1 MNLPVI
7 VPLFFGL
14 RGWQLIIVLLLII
27 LLFGAKRIP
36 TLMKS
41 LGKSVH
47 SFKQG
52 MAEAEAEIKKPVKV
66 NDDEKRERKD
76 EKQDEHRAKDLSE

>member
-1 MNLPVI
+1 MNIPAI
-7 VPLFFGL
+7 IPLIFGM
-14 RGWQLIIVLLLII
+14 RGWQLIIVLLLIL

-36 TLMKS
+36 SLMKS

-52 MAEAEAEIKKPVKV
+52 MAEAEAEIKKPIKTDEDNPKEPDKV
-66 NDDEKRERKD
+66 N
-76 EKQDEHRAKDLSE
+76 AKDTEE

>member
-1 MNLPVI
+1 MNSTLFI
-7 VPLFFGL
+7 PLFLGL
-14 RGWQLIIVLLLII
+14 RGWQLIIVLLLIL

-36 TLMKS
+36 TLMRS

-52 MAEAEAEIKKPVKV
+52 MADAEAEINKPIKKESEKTEKPA
-66 NDDEKRERKD
+66 EKREG
-76 EKQDEHRAKDLSE
+76 EA

>member
-1 MNLPVI
+1 MTLTAI
-7 VPLFFGL
+7 IPLFLGL
-14 RGWQLIIVLLLII
+14 RGWQLIIVLLLIV

-36 TLMKS
+36 SLMKN

-52 MAEAEAEIKKPVKV
+52 IAEAEAEMKKPIKV
-66 NDDEKRERKD
+66 DKD
-76 EKQDEHRAKDLSE
+76 ENETKGKED

>member
-1 MNLPVI
+1 M
-7 VPLFFGL
+7 

-52 MAEAEAEIKKPVKV
+52 MAEAEAEMKKPVSKPDA
-66 NDDEKRERKD
+66 DDSEKRPV
-76 EKQDEHRAKDLSE
+76 QSHAKDTEA

>member
-1 MNLPVI
+1 MNFATI
-7 VPLFFGL
+7 MPLFIGGM
-14 RGWQLIIVLLLII
+14 RGWQFIVIVLLIV

-36 TLMKS
+36 SLMRS

-52 MAEAEAEIKKPVKV
+52 MAEAEEEMKKPV
-66 NDDEKRERKD
+66 RTERDTKD
-76 EKQDEHRAKDLSE
+76 NETKAKDID

>member
-1 MNLPVI
+1 MTIGLFI
-7 VPLFFGL
+7 PLFLGL

-36 TLMKS
+36 TLMRS

-52 MAEAEAEIKKPVKV
+52 MADAEAEMKKPVKT
-66 NDDEKRERKD
+66 EAEEEREERR
-76 EKQDEHRAKDLSE
+76 EERRAKDDK

>member
-1 MNLPVI
+1 MNSAAI
-7 VPLFFGL
+7 IPLFIGGM
-14 RGWQLIIVLLLII
+14 RGWQFIIIVLLII

-36 TLMKS
+36 SLMRN

-52 MAEAEAEIKKPVKV
+52 MAEAEEEMKKPIKH
-66 NDDEKRERKD
+66 NDRED
-76 EKQDEHRAKDLSE
+76 STTQPRAKDSDE